1 MTSFT
6 GQRGSGSIGL
16 LILLPIILFTLVL
29 MLDLGRQLLVRS
41 LLAEAVEEVNRQ
53 LLSKPDLRQLNIL
66 PEDQAQE
73 IWQQVKQD
81 QWLLADIDIKNGAP
95 EGSYFLDREQILAAN
110 PAGNAGWDSSNS
122 CCALLTW
129 EFTSSATLSAF
140 EAVAGFG
147 WNSLSFTFRRLLV
160 IPADANPGN

>member
-1 MTSFT
+1 MTLVIR
-6 GQRGSGSIGL
+6 QRGSGSIGF
-16 LILLPIILFTLVL
+16 LILLPIMVFTLVL

-41 LLAEAVEEVNRQ
+41 LLAEAVEDVNRQ

-81 QWLLADIDIKNGAP
+81 QWLLADIEIKNGAP
-95 EGSYFLDREQILAAN
+95 EGSYFLNREQILAASSVGD
-110 PAGNAGWDSSNS
+110 ASWDSNNS

-140 EAVAGFG
+140 EAIAGFG
-147 WNSLSFTFRRLLV
+147 WNSVSFTFRRLLV
-160 IPADANPGN
+160 IPADAKPEN